1 MSTQNPYSTPDAAL
15 SSEDSGPY
23 NPSIFSFNGRI
34 GRLRYLAY
42 NTGVNLVL
50 TLVMIPFLGMSGFMA
65 SGGDMSAMAGGLSG
79 LVIIIFYIATIVI
92 TVMYGKRRLN
102 DLNRSGWFVLL
113 FIIPIVNL
121 LLVIYLILF
130 SGTDGDNKYGPMP
143 VANTLGVKILG
154 LMFPVLMVLGIG
166 AAVLIPAMQ

>member
-1 MSTQNPYSTPDAAL
+1 MSTQNPYSAPDAKL
-15 SSEDSGPY
+15 STEDSGPY
-23 NPSIFSFNGRI
+23 TPSIFSFNGRI

-42 NTGVNLVL
+42 NTGVNLIL
-50 TLVMIPFLGMSGFMA
+50 TVILIPFIGMSGFMS

-79 LVIIIFYIATIVI
+79 IVIILFYIATIVI

-121 LLVIYLILF
+121 LLVIYLIF
-130 SGTDGDNKYGPMP
+130 FPGTEGENRYGPMP
-143 VANTLGVKILG
+143 VENSTGVIILG
-154 LMFPVLMVLGIG
+154 LLFPVLMVLGIG
-166 AAVLIPAMQ
+166 AAVLIPALQ

>member
-1 MSTQNPYSTPDAAL
+1 MSAQNPYTTPDASL
-15 SSEDSGPY
+15 STESSGY
-23 NPSIFSFNGRI
+23 YDPSIFSFSGRI

-42 NTGVNLVL
+42 NTGVNLIL
-50 TLVMIPFLGMSGFMA
+50 TVVMIPFLGMSGFMA
-65 SGGDMSAMAGGLSG
+65 SGGDMSAMAGGLG
-79 LVIIIFYIATIVI
+79 GFAIIIFYIATIVVS
-92 TVMYGKRRLN
+92 VMFAKRRLN

-121 LLVIYLILF
+121 LLIIYLIFF
-130 SGTDGDNKYGPMP
+130 SGTDGDNSYGPMP
-143 VANTLGVKILG
+143 AANTLGVKILG